1 MMSLSNIGAKKTR
14 TSWTSFRIDPRKNFL
29 PKDAT
34 RAGKVR
40 ALKQKMDLLNDHN
53 DLQANPNI
61 AGLHCRRL
69 LVKQLDSYSSGCTHS
84 GSTMTLT
91 GGGCLHPLQGPPEVR
106 GYQFGEKL

>member
-1 MMSLSNIGAKKTR
+1 MGHDHLVTWMMSLSSIGAKKTR

-53 DLQANPNI
+53 DLQANPNT
-61 AGLHCRRL
+61 AGLHYRRL
-69 LVKQLDSYSSGCTHS
+69 LVK
-84 GSTMTLT
+84 
-91 GGGCLHPLQGPPEVR
+91 
-106 GYQFGEKL
+106 